1 MRVRPGGPAYRHLP
15 VRGRIIG
22 KRGVVKFFGYPA
34 NPYGARRRA
43 GCLPD
48 NPKQVAILPAIQ
60 VQSGYTGM
68 IVGDVQRLNAQLQGS
83 LRSNTDTECRL
94 AIGFVPIERLGERRV
109 VLVGKSLRA
118 RLEAYKGPRMRD
130 AIRIAAEE
138 LPGGVAIRTLRKGA
152 RSRVVA
158 QRQPGAAI
166 FACFIVGCHEVQSAA
181 FTQPQ
186 VRARLQRMI
195 RIVIMMRLVVPAI
208 VALVPEFQAAASRFE
223 PQQQAGR
230 ERPDLRRL
238 HLRRALKNVAVVEGL
253 DAER

>member
-1 MRVRPGGPAYRHLP
+1 
-15 VRGRIIG
+15 
-22 KRGVVKFFGYPA
+22 
-34 NPYGARRRA
+34 
-43 GCLPD
+43 
-48 NPKQVAILPAIQ
+48 
-60 VQSGYTGM
+60 
-68 IVGDVQRLNAQLQGS
+68 QRLNAQLQGS

-152 RSRVVA
+152 RSRVET

-166 FACFIVGCHEVQSAA
+166 FVCFIVGRHEVQSAA
-181 FTQPQ
+181 FTQQQ

-195 RIVIMMRLVVPAI
+195 GVVVVTGLVVPAI

-223 PQQQAGR
+223 PQ
-230 ERPDLRRL
+230 P
-238 HLRRALKNVAVVEGL
+238 
-253 DAER
+253 